1 MRKRARAIS
10 LLRARILRLGWSQN
24 ELARRLG
31 TDSAMVSRWLTG
43 QRCPSL
49 DMGLKIEQITGI
61 RCSDWVELERTK
73 TGTVG

>member
-1 MRKRARAIS
+1 
-10 LLRARILRLGWSQN
+10 
-24 ELARRLG
+24 
-31 TDSAMVSRWLTG
+31 MVSRWLTG